1 MFSKKIIG
9 VANATAAGWGNLGG
23 GVTNLTMPLFFL
35 AFMSATGQDEDRS
48 WRLTYLVP
56 LLGHLI
62 GMCLTTTSQDL
73 PDGNYRQVC
82 GAVRIARGLPSCMP
96 TYSLG
101 TCSLPAARGE

>member
-1 MFSKKIIG
+1 MFNKKIIG

-62 GMCLTTTSQDL
+62 GMCMTTTSQDL
-73 PDGNYRQVC
+73 PDGNYRQVR
-82 GAVRIARGLPSCMP
+82 GSVRIAKGLLLP
-96 TYSLG
+96 TFSLG
-101 TCSLPAARGE
+101 TCALPAARGE

>member
-1 MFSKKIIG
+1 MFNKKIIG

-62 GMCLTTTSQDL
+62 GMCMTTTSQDL
-73 PDGNYRQVC
+73 PDGNYRQVR
-82 GAVRIARGLPSCMP
+82 GSVRDC
-96 TYSLG
+96 
-101 TCSLPAARGE
+101 